1 VEARAANSVVV
12 VAWYVEVR
20 DQLGQNLRIRIRSCS
35 GLRTALE
42 VARLGRRVSSQ
53 ASHWVG

>member
-1 VEARAANSVVV
+1 MEAPAADDIV

-20 DQLGQNLRIRIRSCS
+20 YQLGPDLWIRIRCCS
-35 GLRTALE
+35 GLRTALD
-42 VARLGRRVSSQ
+42 VARLGQRVSSQ